1 MSNICHS
8 LDHVVDE
15 LHLMLHVTDIL
26 IGNLVNECLD
36 WDREVA
42 LDQKGGSKQYT
53 SQKPN
58 SGDQVLQRFFWCV
71 GTKKCW
77 WKSQWQIWL
86 DEPLRIWQEDPIG
99 WPPQQSAQYP
109 PPRKCINCHWDMDSI
124 CWHKVVNSWNPEKE
138 PKEFFSNAKEWISLF
153 LRINSKREGYE
164 RHQITPYM
172 HIMVAHINRFFELP
186 KSDKIFT
193 GQGVE
198 KNNEMAHGII
208 LQKSNKW
215 GRTSAREKSMPA

>member
-1 MSNICHS
+1 M
-8 LDHVVDE
+8 LD
-15 LHLMLHVTDIL
+15 VTDIL
-26 IGNLVNECLD
+26 VGNLVNECLD

-42 LDQKGGSKQYT
+42 LDQKGGGSKRYT

-58 SGDQVLQRFFWCV
+58 SGDQVLRRLFCCV

-124 CWHKVVNSWNPEKE
+124 CWHKVVNNWNPEKE
-138 PKEFFSNAKEWISLF
+138 PKEFFSKAKEWISLF
-153 LRINSKREGYE
+153 VRSNSKREGV
-164 RHQITPYM
+164 RKTPNHTIHAHHGCTHQ
-172 HIMVAHINRFFELP
+172 HGFFYLH

-198 KNNEMAHGII
+198 KNNEMAHGIT
-208 LQKSNKW
+208 LRKSNKW
-215 GRTSAREKSMPA
+215 CRTSTREKSMPA